1 MDVSALYSSASRSSS
16 ACSSCAVS
24 SGASSGVMRSACCS
38 SNSTV
43 MVRCSTS
50 PLFMRSVQTTSL
62 WVQVGSARSRRYS
75 SAGDSGVSSS
85 ASHSFT
91 RLTPSGAVN
100 PKLK

>member
-1 MDVSALYSSASRSSS
+1 
-16 ACSSCAVS
+16 
-24 SGASSGVMRSACCS
+24 
-38 SNSTV
+38 

-91 RLTPSGAVN
+91 RLTPSGAVTDTSQLSSSAA
-100 PKLK
+100 KSSAA